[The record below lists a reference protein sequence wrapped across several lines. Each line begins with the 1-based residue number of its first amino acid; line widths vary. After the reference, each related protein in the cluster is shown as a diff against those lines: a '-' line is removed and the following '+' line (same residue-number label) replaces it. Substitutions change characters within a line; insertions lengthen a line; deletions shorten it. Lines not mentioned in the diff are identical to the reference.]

1 MMRNGRGLLGGGR
14 GFLFIRET
22 TIVVFC
28 FDIDKDYADL
38 VFKQKSVKII
48 CFLIYFKKRY
58 FLRSRYLNIH
68 LPQNYSITTPF

>member
-1 MMRNGRGLLGGGR
+1 VACFVRGR

-38 VFKQKSVKII
+38 VSKQKSIQII
-48 CFLIYFKKRY
+48 CFLILKDLVSTNPEFFSFHNLGFSFKK
-58 FLRSRYLNIH
+58 
-68 LPQNYSITTPF
+68 SIFR

>member
-22 TIVVFC
+22 TIVVF

-48 CFLIYFKKRY
+48 CFLIFDN
-58 FLRSRYLNIH
+58 LRTLFIQLRFAFH
-68 LPQNYSITTPF
+68 CWWEGADCGT